1 MTPSPP
7 SISKT
12 SFLSPQGETLGPL
25 SNDCIPLPSRRP
37 VTSSPVS
44 VNLAA
49 VETSRGWN
57 HTVSV
62 LSCPAC
68 CPSRASKVRPC
79 SAPGRPYFPRPG
91 AAVRRGPAWPVPP
104 AVGPSHFPRR
114 LTGRDERLRTCQFE
128 PVCTHH
134 PAPRVRGSRCLP
146 VLTYTVA
153 CVVISIAAALVGATW
168 YLTAALTYICPL
180 AADVGHLCTAPWP
193 LASLLCTSV

>member
-91 AAVRRGPAWPVPP
+91 PPCVEAPLGLFRPRWARVTFRDGSQAATSACARVSLS
-104 AVGPSHFPRR
+104 PSAP
-114 LTGRDERLRTCQFE
+114 TTRLRGCGG
-128 PVCTHH
+128 P
-134 PAPRVRGSRCLP
+134 
-146 VLTYTVA
+146 
-153 CVVISIAAALVGATW
+153 GAS
-168 YLTAALTYICPL
+168 P
-180 AADVGHLCTAPWP
+180 
-193 LASLLCTSV
+193 S